1 MWRGT
6 TPTHVFYM
14 PDEFSDAAFTDIYL
28 SYAQRGKVIL
38 EKTLADITV
47 SGTSLTVSLSQADTL
62 LFHDGPVQIQMRG
75 KLASG
80 RTLASNIIH
89 TNAREVL
96 KDGEI

>member
-62 LFHDGPVQIQMRG
+62 LFHYGPVQIQMRG
-75 KLASG
+75 KLAGG
-80 RTLASNIIH
+80 RALASNIIH